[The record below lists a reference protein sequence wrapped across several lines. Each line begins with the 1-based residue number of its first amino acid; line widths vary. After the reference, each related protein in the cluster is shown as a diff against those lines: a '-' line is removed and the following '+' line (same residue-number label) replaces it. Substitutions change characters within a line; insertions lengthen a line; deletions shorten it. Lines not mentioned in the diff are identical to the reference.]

1 MSNPQTAPARRWF
14 NLLACLAFACSF
26 VFIASRPLVQKNVE
40 GAVRMR
46 DFVTPYTGARCLLA
60 HCNPYDLQQVKNEFH
75 AAGGSDSDHAPWLW
89 EPPVYPPS
97 SLVVL
102 LPAALFTFHL
112 ARALWF
118 GFSLF
123 FFSAALLA
131 AALLVERRYRSWAIL
146 LAAGLLATRLV
157 GELIGIG
164 QPSALALG
172 MAILALYLLLSEKFQ
187 SVATI
192 LLGMGLALKP
202 QLAGVIFLLLV
213 FRRQTKRPAIVSAI
227 LACVFMLVGVVWL
240 QVTPASK
247 SWLRDYKAQ
256 IASSVAE
263 GVNNPA
269 WDLQHAHRMLNLQ
282 ASFAAVF
289 DSPSIYDTL
298 AWSLSLLLFAAW
310 VNAFRKNSDS
320 RELTTPAMAAIVCIG
335 LLPVYHREYDIPI
348 LMLTFPALFSLVA
361 HRTKIG
367 VAALLITIPLLY
379 SPFRPL
385 GFMQHFGSAAFL
397 VKLIPFARL
406 RVLLFG
412 RPQPLVILCLAV
424 LYTFALVDKS
434 GNNWPKSRLAAN

>member
-1 MSNPQTAPARRWF
+1 MSNPPTAPQRRWF
-14 NLLACLAFACSF
+14 NLLAYLAFACSF
-26 VFIASRPLVQKNVE
+26 VFVALQPLVHKNVE

-46 DFVTPYTGARCLLA
+46 DFVTPYTGARCLLV
-60 HCNPYDLQQVKNEFH
+60 HCNPYDLQQVKDEFR
-75 AAGGSDSDHAPWLW
+75 AAGGRESDHAPWLW

-102 LPAALFTFHL
+102 LPAALFTFHV
-112 ARALWF
+112 ASSLWF

-131 AALLVERRYRSWAIL
+131 TTLLVEHSYRSWAIL
-146 LAAGLLATRLV
+146 LVAGLLATRLV

-172 MAILALYLLLSEKFQ
+172 MGILALYLLLNGRFRP
-187 SVATI
+187 VAII
-192 LLGMGLALKP
+192 LLGVGLALKP

-213 FRRQTKRPAIVSAI
+213 LRRQTRRPAIVSAI
-227 LACVFMLVGVVWL
+227 LAFILMLVGVVWL

-247 SWLRDYKAQ
+247 SWLHDYKAQ
-256 IASSVAE
+256 ISSSVTE
-263 GVNNPA
+263 GVNNPS
-269 WDLQHAHRMLNLQ
+269 WNLQHAHRMLNLQ
-282 ASFAAVF
+282 ASFAAAF
-289 DSPSIYDTL
+289 DSPAIYDTL
-298 AWSLSLLLFAAW
+298 AWLLSLLLFAMCA
-310 VNAFRKNSDS
+310 NAYRKNSDS
-320 RELTTPAMAAIVCIG
+320 RELTMPAMAAIVCIG

-348 LMLTFPALFSLVA
+348 LMLTFPTLLSLVA
-361 HRTKIG
+361 HRAKIG
-367 VAALLITIPLLY
+367 VAALVLSIPLLY

-397 VKLIPFARL
+397 VKIIPFGRL

-424 LYTFALVDKS
+424 LYTFALIDKS
-434 GNNWPKSRLAAN
+434 KTNWPKRHVVTN